1 MPQVPPHRPP
11 TVPGELLDQLLAL
24 IQRLYGETDGF
35 LSAPDDQQLWYNRG
49 YANGM
54 IKALRDLGQ
63 TAGLERLGGIDPDDP
78 IAGHEPLP
86 WGKAYRHGFEMGER
100 ETHEITEQGTRS

>member
-1 MPQVPPHRPP
+1 MPQVPAHAPP
-11 TVPGELLDQLLAL
+11 VPPELRDQLLAL
-24 IQRLYGETDGF
+24 IARLYGETEGF

-54 IKALRDLGQ
+54 VKALRDLGQ
-63 TAGLERLGGIDPDDP
+63 ADGLERLEGIDPADL

-100 ETHEITEQGTRS
+100 ETHEITEQGTRA